1 MKKSII
7 DQTKLDI
14 NKYIFTITFI
24 LLIIITIL
32 NIIYVYSTKFKR
44 TLTVNEKY
52 TYGSNNSKGNQT
64 ISDNKGNIY
73 IVKNSLYLW
82 HWTSTELF
90 NKIGKNEKYIVE
102 GYGLRIPFL
111 GFFPNIT
118 KAKKIT

>member
-1 MKKSII
+1 MIKSII
-7 DQTKLDI
+7 DQRKLDI

-24 LLIIITIL
+24 LFIIITIL
-32 NIIYVYSTKFKR
+32 NFIYVYSTKFKK

-118 KAKKIT
+118 KAKKIA

>member
-1 MKKSII
+1 MIKSII
-7 DQTKLDI
+7 DQRKLDI

-24 LLIIITIL
+24 LFIIITIL
-32 NIIYVYSTKFKR
+32 NLIYVYSTKFKK

>member
-1 MKKSII
+1 MIKSII

-24 LLIIITIL
+24 LFIIITIL
-32 NIIYVYSTKFKR
+32 NFIYVYSTKFKK

-73 IVKNSLYLW
+73 IIKNSLYLW

-118 KAKKIT
+118 KAKKII

>member
-1 MKKSII
+1 M
-7 DQTKLDI
+7 D
-14 NKYIFTITFI
+14 N
-24 LLIIITIL
+24 LI
-32 NIIYVYSTKFKR
+32 VH
-44 TLTVNEKY
+44 EKY

-64 ISDNKGNIY
+64 ISDKKGNIY

-90 NKIGKNEKYIVE
+90 NKIDQNEKYIVE

-118 KAKKIT
+118 KAKKII

>member
-24 LLIIITIL
+24 LFIIITIL
-32 NIIYVYSTKFKR
+32 NLIYVYSTKFKK

>member
-1 MKKSII
+1 MK
-7 DQTKLDI
+7 D
-14 NKYIFTITFI
+14 

-52 TYGSNNSKGNQT
+52 TYGSNNSKGNQS
-64 ISDNKGNIY
+64 ISDTNNNIY
-73 IVKNSLYLW
+73 IVKNSLYLL
-82 HWTSTELF
+82 HWTSVELF
-90 NKIGKNEKYIVE
+90 NKMDVGKTYEIEVY
-102 GYGLRIPFL
+102 GYRIPFL